1 MAQPAIWWVAH
12 KILVTS
18 PKSRAL
24 GFDFWGFTTGLET
37 RDLGLGLGP
46 GLVNFDI
53 LLQSAGQSL

>member
-1 MAQPAIWWVAH
+1 MVLAH
-12 KILVTS
+12 KILVSS